1 MSSTWQRFRPDRNG
15 RAEQNGYGVETAVGE
30 TRAPRLRPRTPD
42 PADLPAGTRGGRS
55 PAGLLRPLPL
65 AGAAL
70 VLLAL
75 VGYWTVYSATT
86 KRTPVVVAARNL
98 PAGTV
103 LDANDLRTAELAG
116 DSATMATLLPN
127 QELAGVLGREL
138 SAAVAAGAPLSRA
151 SVASAGSR
159 TAAFTLVVPAL
170 HALAGALQPGD
181 RVTVIA
187 TYGTGNGGARTRVVA
202 RSLRVET
209 VGRPPQGLDRASA
222 TIPVT
227 VALPDPSSASALA
240 LANSE
245 AKLDLL
251 RDGDKTAAAPIPPA
265 SSQENP

>member
-15 RAEQNGYGVETAVGE
+15 RADRNGSAVETAAGE
-30 TRAPRLRPRTPD
+30 PRAPLLRPRTPD
-42 PADLPAGTRGGRS
+42 PADLPAASRGRS
-55 PAGLLRPLPL
+55 AAGLLRPLPL

-75 VGYWTVYSATT
+75 VGYWAVYSATT
-86 KRTPVVVAARNL
+86 KRTPVLVAARNL

-103 LDANDLRTAELAG
+103 LDTTDLRTVELAG
-116 DSATMATLLPN
+116 DSATMATLLAN
-127 QELAGVLGREL
+127 QELTGVLGREL
-138 SAAVAAGAPLSRA
+138 SAPVAAGAPLSRA
-151 SVASAGSR
+151 AVASDGSR

-181 RVTVIA
+181 RVTVLA
-187 TYGTGNGGARTRVVA
+187 TYSGGDSGAKARVIA

-227 VALPDPSSASALA
+227 VALPDPSFASALA

-251 RDGDKTAAAPIPPA
+251 RDGHKTATAPIPPVN
-265 SSQENP
+265 SQSEP

>member
-15 RAEQNGYGVETAVGE
+15 HAERNGSAAEPTASD
-30 TRAPRLRPRTPD
+30 TRAPVLRPRSPEPD
-42 PADLPAGTRGGRS
+42 RSATSRGRS

-75 VGYWTVYSATT
+75 IGYWAVYSATT
-86 KRTPVVVAARNL
+86 NRTPVLVAAHNL

-103 LDANDLRTAELAG
+103 LDAGDVRTAELAG

-127 QELAGVLGREL
+127 QELADVLGREL
-138 SAAVAAGAPLSRA
+138 STAVAAGSPVARA
-151 SVASAGSR
+151 ALASAGSR

-181 RVTVIA
+181 HVTVLA
-187 TYGTGNGGARTRVVA
+187 TYSSGDGARARVIA

-222 TIPVT
+222 TVPVT
-227 VALPDPSSASALA
+227 VALPDPSLASALA

-251 RDGDKTAAAPIPPA
+251 RDGHKTATAPIPPA
-265 SSQENP
+265 NSEPGR